1 MLRSPGPHGAC
12 ALSFTM
18 LRKDPSMRMALAP
31 TAVRI
36 ALGGVLTLVTGALG
50 IVERRR
56 MNRS

>member
-1 MLRSPGPHGAC
+1 
-12 ALSFTM
+12 
-18 LRKDPSMRMALAP
+18 MRMALAP